1 MKESGETQRTKA
13 AFSVQ
18 VQLADL
24 KPDETAP
31 AIAVYEVDVVGK
43 PVRKLARVEK
53 NQLNVQAEWTRLPT
67 IALGPD
73 VADLAQL
80 SAESLVS
87 FRPDATIPVWRERGL
102 VLGRDIWERFL
113 FEFVCVSGTAR
124 KCRPWWWD
132 VIDRLDIVA
141 GLDLSRNVP
150 MKSLALRPELHTLL
164 PAHCLPLCD
173 GIVEIYERVCC
184 CWRIRLPD
192 LLDRLRD
199 ILEVIPIPLPDPP
212 PIAPPGPFPPGPG
225 PDPLPFA
232 GANLSRLAE
241 RLEMTAL
248 RPTLRPQIST
258 GIRAQSADLRR
269 RLANTPSEVSTM
281 PAERLYADYVAL
293 TSMSQQQAQEYVLA
307 RPYLLE
313 LICTCSMR
321 KVGETPLQPGGRFD
335 FCYLRPRRLTHSGG
349 RCHTTFAFKVRQRI
363 QGNWVTVYDG
373 VASHNWFSQGETADI
388 RTWDW
393 RALVCGS
400 SPGDPPPSEGIP
412 FAMVEY
418 IGSAGSRHFNFPSQT
433 GLSRTGALGAS
444 SGTFTTSYAPD
455 CPWGGSLGIR
465 LWISPEMEPIA
476 KYYRLSVVAV
486 DSSGAPAGSVT
497 ILDAPVAWNR
507 FVFVGGEWK
516 VTAEGLTANPADV
529 GGQVGLNRI
538 PYWSGGNYWLSGQ
551 YHQVWN
557 TTLFNPG
564 RYMLV
569 LELFDASG
577 NRIKPSSA
585 PASDPGNARNFQFR
599 RWRQGDPNSTDNVPF
614 ADVVSVFWIDN
625 TPVQGDIVDIR
636 RNGVPSSEECQF
648 ISGPDS
654 TTVSVGFRAYHQR
667 GVSNPNNTFM
677 MSYSLTW
684 RRGLNGPSG
693 TFAAGTADVGEPPA
707 PPQASSAPTI
717 QQLLGPFPGFPTT
730 HTRCTFSVLLHV
742 RAKHFT
748 GSSRIEG
755 YDYYEQA
762 SFALEQTP

>member
-1 MKESGETQRTKA
+1 MKESGETQRAKA
-13 AFSVQ
+13 AFSAR
-18 VQLADL
+18 VQLAGL

-53 NQLNVQAEWTRLPT
+53 ERLDVQAEWARLPA

-73 VADLAQL
+73 VQDLAQL
-80 SAESLVS
+80 TADSLVT
-87 FRPDATIPVWRERGL
+87 FRPEATFPVWRERGL
-102 VLGRDIWERFL
+102 IIGRDIWERFL
-113 FEFVCVSGTAR
+113 FEFVCVHGTAR
-124 KCRPWWWD
+124 KCRPWWWNI
-132 VIDRLDIVA
+132 VERLDLVS
-141 GLDLSRNVP
+141 GLNLSRNLSI
-150 MKSLALRPELHTLL
+150 KSLAIRPELHTLL

-184 CWRIRLPD
+184 CWRIRIPD
-192 LLDRLRD
+192 LIDRLRE

-212 PIAPPGPFPPGPG
+212 PFTPRVPIPPGPG
-225 PDPLPFA
+225 PDPLPFLTPEL
-232 GANLSRLAE
+232 GRLTE
-241 RLEMTAL
+241 RLELSAI
-248 RPTLRPQIST
+248 RQVVRPQASLEL
-258 GIRAQSADLRR
+258 RSQASDLRR
-269 RLANTPSEVSTM
+269 RLADAPAEVTSM

-293 TSMSQQQAQEYVLA
+293 SSLNLQEAETYVMA
-307 RPYLLE
+307 RPYLLS
-313 LICTCSMR
+313 LICTCSVR

-335 FCYLRPRRLTHSGG
+335 FCYLRPRRVTPSGLH
-349 RCHTTFAFKVRQRI
+349 CHTTFAFKVRQRI

-373 VASHNWFSQGETADI
+373 LASHTWFAQSESADL

-400 SPGDPPPSEGIP
+400 SPGDSPPGEGLP

-418 IGSAGSRHFNFPSQT
+418 IGSPGSRHHNYPAQT
-433 GLSRTGALGAS
+433 ALTRTAALSAG
-444 SGTFTTSYAPD
+444 SGTITTSYAPD
-455 CPWGGSLGIR
+455 CPWGGALGIR

-476 KYYRLSVVAV
+476 RYYRLSVVRV
-486 DSSGAPAGSVT
+486 DASGAPGGPVT
-497 ILDAPVAWNR
+497 ILDSAVAWNR

-516 VTAEGLTANPADV
+516 VASENLTANPADV

-557 TTLFNPG
+557 TTLFNAG
-564 RYMLV
+564 RYLLI

-585 PASDPGNARNFQFR
+585 PAGDPGTARNFQFR
-599 RWRQGDPNSTDNVPF
+599 RWRQGDTNSTDNVPF
-614 ADVVSVFWIDN
+614 ADAVSVFWIDN

-648 ISGPDS
+648 ISGTEN
-654 TTVSVGFRAYHQR
+654 TTVSVGFRAYHPR

-677 MSYSLTW
+677 MSYTLTW
-684 RRGLNGPSG
+684 RRGLNGPGG
-693 TFAAGTADVGEPPA
+693 TYAAGTADVGEPPA
-707 PPQASSAPTI
+707 APQASGSLTI
-717 QQLLGPFPGFPTT
+717 GQLLGAWPGFPTT
-730 HTRCTFSVLLHV
+730 HTRCTFATYLHV

-748 GSSRIEG
+748 GSARIES
-755 YDYYEQA
+755 YDYHEQA
-762 SFALEQTP
+762 SFAVEKTT

>member
-1 MKESGETQRTKA
+1 MKEEQETQRAKP
-13 AFSVQ
+13 AFSAR
-18 VQLADL
+18 VQLAGL
-24 KPDETAP
+24 EPGETAP
-31 AIAVYEVDVVGK
+31 AIAVYEVDAVGK

-53 NQLNVQAEWTRLPT
+53 DRLDVQAEWTRLPA

-73 VADLAQL
+73 VTDLAQL
-80 SAESLVS
+80 TPESLVT
-87 FRPDATIPVWRERGL
+87 FRPDATLPVWRERGL
-102 VLGRDIWERFL
+102 IIGRDIWDRFH

-132 VIDRLDIVA
+132 IVDRLDLVS
-141 GLDLSRNVP
+141 GLNLSRNVTL
-150 MKSLALRPELHTLL
+150 KSLTYRPELHTII

-184 CWRIRLPD
+184 CFRIRLPD
-192 LLDRLRD
+192 LLDRLRE

-212 PIAPPGPFPPGPG
+212 PIDPPGPFPPGPG
-225 PDPLPFA
+225 PDPAPFVT
-232 GANLSRLAE
+232 GNLGRLAQ
-241 RLEMTAL
+241 RLELAAVHQAV
-248 RPTLRPQIST
+248 RPQAQM
-258 GIRAQSADLRR
+258 GIRAQTADLRK
-269 RLANTPSEVSTM
+269 RLANAPAEVATM

-293 TSMSQQQAQEYVLA
+293 TSMSAQQAEQYVLA
-307 RPYLLE
+307 RPYLLG

-335 FCYLRPRRLTHSGG
+335 FCYLRPRRITLPGVT
-349 RCHTTFAFKVRQRI
+349 CHTTFAFKVRQRI

-373 VASHNWFSQGETADI
+373 VASHNWFAEGESADI

-400 SPGDPPPSEGIP
+400 GPGDPPPSEGIP

-418 IGSAGSRHFNFPSQT
+418 IGSPGSRHFNFPAQT

-455 CPWGGSLGIR
+455 CPWGGALGIR
-465 LWISPEMEPIA
+465 LWISPEMEPVA
-476 KYYRLSVVAV
+476 KYYRLSVVRV
-486 DSSGAPAGSVT
+486 DNSGAPTGAVT
-497 ILDAPVAWNR
+497 VLDAPVAWNR

-516 VTAEGLTANPADV
+516 VTSEALSANPADV
-529 GGQVGLNRI
+529 GGQIGLVRI
-538 PYWSGGNYWLSGQ
+538 PYWSSGNYWLSGQ

-564 RYMLV
+564 RYLLI

-585 PASDPGNARNFQFR
+585 PAGDPGVARNFQFR

-614 ADVVSVFWIDN
+614 ADVVGVYWIDN
-625 TPVQGDIVDIR
+625 SPVQGDIVDIR

-648 ISGPDS
+648 ISGPEGTD
-654 TTVSVGFRAYHQR
+654 VSVGFRAYHSR

-684 RRGLNGPSG
+684 RRGLNGPG
-693 TFAAGTADVGEPPA
+693 GAFASGTADVGEPPA
-707 PPQASSAPTI
+707 APQASNTLTI
-717 QQLLGPFPGFPTT
+717 GQLLGAWPGFPTT
-730 HTRCTFSVLLHV
+730 HQRCTFSVYLHV

-748 GSSRIEG
+748 GSARIES
-755 YDYYEQA
+755 YDYHEQA
-762 SFALEQTP
+762 SFALEETP